1 MPCLVNIHM
10 QSEGYVC
17 DAETKHH
24 AGTLTRFNN
33 SVNFDVTKLSVIAN
47 YITI

>member
-1 MPCLVNIHM
+1 M
-10 QSEGYVC
+10 QSEGYMC

-24 AGTLTRFNN
+24 AGTDTPFNN
-33 SVNFDVTKLSVIAN
+33 SVNYDVTKLSVITN